1 MFILWVVLNLELFTV
16 QCTLLVSKLN
26 NYHAEINEQ
35 NSEENCSDGAL
46 GGGLSTIVSISSN
59 ILSHLSL

>member
-1 MFILWVVLNLELFTV
+1 MNAHACSFYLD
-16 QCTLLVSKLN
+16 CTLLVSKLN

-35 NSEENCSDGAL
+35 NSAENCSDGGV

-59 ILSHLSL
+59 ILSHVLL